1 MDPSAEISMT
11 HASGFMLVFMI
22 IVAVFFIYLAKKTKN
37 NMFYLFSSL
46 CCSLSLV
53 FLAIVLDQY
62 LLFLIFMGVSAI
74 FVVAVLFKFM
84 QSPPP
89 NPIIA
94 NLDKLDTS
102 GPLRLKDVFTLNF
115 VFKLER
121 KYGEYKAMVIY
132 AAVYAGVFSICL
144 LPLCL
149 LGLPLLMIGVAFV
162 ALFIFLCGSYWK
174 IREGKMPG
182 RFGWIF

>member
-1 MDPSAEISMT
+1 M
-11 HASGFMLVFMI
+11 
-22 IVAVFFIYLAKKTKN
+22 YLAKKTKN
-37 NMFYLFSSL
+37 NMFYMVSGL
-46 CCSLSLV
+46 CCSLSLG

-62 LLFLIFMGVSAI
+62 LLVLTFMGVSAV
-74 FVVAVLFKFM
+74 FVVAFLFKFT

-89 NPIIA
+89 NPIIN

-115 VFKLER
+115 IFKLEK

-132 AAVYAGVFSICL
+132 AAVYAGILSLCL

-162 ALFIFLCGSYWK
+162 FLFVFLCGSYWK

-182 RFGWIF
+182 RYGWMF